1 MYKMIGFN
9 TAWIIL
15 IKSYATTQGNIIL
28 MNWCN
33 TVQDEIYWWKDM
45 LQQNVSH
52 FKFELISANTI
63 IPTSHHV
70 RMANIG

>member
-1 MYKMIGFN
+1 
-9 TAWIIL
+9 
-15 IKSYATTQGNIIL
+15 

-33 TVQDEIYWWKDM
+33 TAQDEIYWWKDM

-63 IPTSHHV
+63 IPIGHHV
-70 RMANIG
+70 RMANIGLTMNTQIPRHDILQ